1 MFTGSVKSARFFLF
15 FCTFFIHFS
24 AILALFDV
32 FMKKKFILF
41 SRSNNRRGI
50 FQLMN
55 TKKRKTDVGIVDV
68 TLFNSRLGKSVK

>member
-1 MFTGSVKSARFFLF
+1 
-15 FCTFFIHFS
+15 
-24 AILALFDV
+24 
-32 FMKKKFILF
+32 MKKIFILF
-41 SRSNNRRGI
+41 SRSNNRKGI